1 MNILNNNRFIHLKN
15 ILPRIVEAITVN
27 KMKDKII
34 NEASM
39 YQIGGLPGHEI
50 EEHVFTIKSIMAMRE
65 EMGTGIIFTLVDI
78 IAFLIQRTFMTVWMP

>member
-15 ILPRIVEAITVN
+15 VLPRIVEAITVN

-39 YQIGGLPGHEI
+39 YQVGSLPGHAI
-50 EEHVFTIKSIMAMRE
+50 EEHVFPIKSIMAMRE
-65 EMGTGIIFTLVDI
+65 ELGKGTIFTIVDI
-78 IAFLIQRTFMTVWMP
+78 IAFFR